1 MWVEKSSSVALV
13 ARWSTMT
20 GSRANG
26 AMVATYWSVLVTVRM
41 AQTEITETGIR
52 SDARTIRT
60 QAVIP
65 RARRARGFFFG
76 ASAWPGSATAAPA
89 SGPSSGSISLI
100 WSRSPPYA

>member
-13 ARWSTMT
+13 ARCWTMI
-20 GSRANG
+20 GFRANG

-60 QAVIP
+60 QAEIP
-65 RARRARGFFFG
+65 RTRRARGFFLGVPDCFDST
-76 ASAWPGSATAAPA
+76 AVAAP
-89 SGPSSGSISLI
+89 GTSSELMSLI
-100 WSRSPPYA
+100 